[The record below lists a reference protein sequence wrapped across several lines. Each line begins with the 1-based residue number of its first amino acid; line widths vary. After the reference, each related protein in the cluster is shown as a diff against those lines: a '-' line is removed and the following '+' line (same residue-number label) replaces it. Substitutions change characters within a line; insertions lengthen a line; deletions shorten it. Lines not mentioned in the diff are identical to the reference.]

1 MEQAIH
7 GKTAGGQ
14 ANPLGE
20 EKIGKLLRQF
30 AVPSIIAMLVSAV
43 YNIVDQFFIGQSVG
57 PLGNAATNIAFPLSM
72 MCTALALLFGVGAAS
87 SFNLAMGEGK
97 TDRAPFYVGNGAA
110 LLLGS
115 GTLLFLLTEVFLDP
129 MLVLFGSPADVMP
142 YARDYVMVTAIG
154 FPFLII
160 TPGGGHLMR
169 ADGSPKMTMFCN
181 LSGAI
186 INVFLDAL
194 FVMGFGWGMTGA
206 AAATVIGQVFSGIL
220 VIWYLTRYKTVK
232 LAWRHILPKAEIVG
246 RIAALGAASC
256 FNQLAMMTV
265 QICLNN
271 LLKHYGAL
279 SQYGESIPIACAG
292 IVIKVNQIF
301 FSIII
306 GISQGTQPIEGF
318 NYGAG
323 KYGRV
328 RKTYLLAIKVGMVL
342 SACAFLL
349 FELFPRQILS
359 LFGDGSESY
368 YQFGASYFRIFLAGT
383 LLNFMQPLSSA
394 FFTSIG
400 KAYKGM
406 FLSLTRQIIFL
417 LPLLFLFSWM
427 MGIDGLLYAG
437 PVADFIAFAVA
448 AVMIKK
454 EFGGMK
460 KLEMRQAAKG
470 TGQETI

>member
-1 MEQAIH
+1 MKQNVNEITRNAPD
-7 GKTAGGQ
+7 GGVIDG
-14 ANPLGE
+14 NPLSD
-20 EKIGKLLRQF
+20 EKIGRLLRQF
-30 AVPSIIAMLVSAV
+30 AVPSIIAMLVSAI

-72 MCTALALLFGVGAAS
+72 MCTALALLFGVGGAS
-87 SFNLAMGEGK
+87 SFNLVMGEGK
-97 TDRAPFYVGNGAA
+97 KDKAPFYVGNAAA
-110 LLLGS
+110 LLIGS
-115 GTLLFLLTEVFLDP
+115 GTLLFLFTELLLNP
-129 MLVLFGSPADVMP
+129 MLAFFGSPADVLP

-154 FPFLII
+154 FPFLIL
-160 TPGGGHLMR
+160 TTGGGHLMR

-194 FVMGFGWGMTGA
+194 FVMGFGWGMKGA
-206 AAATVIGQVFSGIL
+206 AAATVIGQVFSGVL
-220 VIWYLTRYKTVK
+220 VIRYLTRYKTVK
-232 LAWRHILPKAEIVG
+232 LTVRHLIPRAAYLG
-246 RIAALGAASC
+246 RIAALGTASC

-271 LLKHYGAL
+271 LLKHYGAM
-279 SQYGESIPIACAG
+279 SPYGESIPIACAG

-323 KYGRV
+323 RYRRV
-328 RKTYLLAIKVGMVL
+328 RETYMLAIKVGMAL
-342 SACAFLL
+342 SVCAFLI
-349 FELFPRQILS
+349 FELFPRQLLS

-368 YQFGASYFRIFLAGT
+368 YQFGVSYFRIFLAGT

-417 LPLLFLFSWM
+417 LPLLFLFSWLF
-427 MGIDGLLYAG
+427 GIDGILYAG
-437 PVADFIAFAVA
+437 PMADGIAFVVAV
-448 AVMIKK
+448 VMIRK
-454 EFGGMK
+454 EFAQMGEK
-460 KLEMRQAAKG
+460 ERAAMG
-470 TGQETI
+470 

>member
-110 LLLGS
+110 PAAGKRNA
-115 GTLLFLLTEVFLDP
+115 LFLLTEVFLDP

-160 TPGGGHLMR
+160 TTGGGHLMR

-181 LSGAI
+181 LSGAT

-194 FVMGFGWGMTGA
+194 FVMGFGWA
-206 AAATVIGQVFSGIL
+206 
-220 VIWYLTRYKTVK
+220 
-232 LAWRHILPKAEIVG
+232 
-246 RIAALGAASC
+246 
-256 FNQLAMMTV
+256 
-265 QICLNN
+265 
-271 LLKHYGAL
+271 
-279 SQYGESIPIACAG
+279 
-292 IVIKVNQIF
+292 
-301 FSIII
+301 
-306 GISQGTQPIEGF
+306 
-318 NYGAG
+318 
-323 KYGRV
+323 
-328 RKTYLLAIKVGMVL
+328 
-342 SACAFLL
+342 
-349 FELFPRQILS
+349 
-359 LFGDGSESY
+359 
-368 YQFGASYFRIFLAGT
+368 
-383 LLNFMQPLSSA
+383 
-394 FFTSIG
+394 
-400 KAYKGM
+400 
-406 FLSLTRQIIFL
+406 
-417 LPLLFLFSWM
+417 
-427 MGIDGLLYAG
+427 
-437 PVADFIAFAVA
+437 
-448 AVMIKK
+448 
-454 EFGGMK
+454 
-460 KLEMRQAAKG
+460 
-470 TGQETI
+470 